1 MIKTPRLR
9 MYIAEKHDDLAQL
22 DEGSISTDKRILERN
37 GGKTCCSR
45 NVDHCKE
52 N

>member
-1 MIKTPRLR
+1 
-9 MYIAEKHDDLAQL
+9 MYIGEKLDDLAQL
-22 DEGSISTDKRILERN
+22 DEGSIGTDKTILRIN